1 MHSLR
6 ELAHQRSIITME
18 QFLEQV
24 AWPGA
29 LPLMVRPNE
38 AAPPEPTPAR
48 VEPVP
53 ADPQSP
59 VVNPPSPKL
68 EPVPPSPPII
78 IISNSPSRE
87 VVAPS
92 DSPVG
97 EAANLF
103 DSLSG
108 EAKPFPLS
116 LTLPFSSSSST
127 IEAPTKLQPLVAI
140 SAPNRERK
148 AFSQS

>member
-108 EAKPFPLS
+108 EAVA
-116 LTLPFSSSSST
+116 LPDSPIFHL
-127 IEAPTKLQPLVAI
+127 IDEKEAQTQDTQDP
-140 SAPNRERK
+140 
-148 AFSQS
+148 SQDF